1 MHGNSKGRINIAGVV
16 GVTNTH
22 VPVFSW
28 FLRLG
33 PCPRQNRA
41 RERGEREE
49 LLNIYR
55 NGRERKEDERKNLWS
70 LNKKQRMEKKKNYS
84 CHVNKNT

>member
-1 MHGNSKGRINIAGVV
+1 M
-16 GVTNTH
+16 TNTH

-49 LLNIYR
+49 LLNIE
-55 NGRERKEDERKNLWS
+55 NGRERKEMVKLSEDER
-70 LNKKQRMEKKKNYS
+70 
-84 CHVNKNT
+84 